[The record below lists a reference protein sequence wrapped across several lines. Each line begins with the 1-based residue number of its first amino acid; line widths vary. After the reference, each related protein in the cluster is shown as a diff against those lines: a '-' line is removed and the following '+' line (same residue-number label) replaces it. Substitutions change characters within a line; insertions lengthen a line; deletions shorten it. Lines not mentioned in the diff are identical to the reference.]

1 MNWIEEPDSLFQC
14 VKTLLESDKS
24 PELIALLENAHPT
37 VEYRESDGL
46 DGGTNYFAFILRVPL
61 SVYANIETK
70 LEILEKKV
78 ENKIHRLLRDE
89 RGYSISHVTIK
100 PETQLVTFRHTH
112 SPPRFWVPY
121 HYKLFISH
129 LGEDKTRAQKLSST
143 LRSFGISCFVA
154 HEDIE
159 PTKEWQPEIDK
170 ALFSMDALV
179 AILSPNFGLSN
190 WTDHE
195 VGVAIGREKLVLP
208 LMNGQ
213 NPYGLI
219 SKYQGLPALGKKV
232 GEVGRMVFDVL
243 LKNRSSSAQL
253 LSCLVDQFELAEELK
268 SANSKIEL
276 LEYSES
282 IPTELLGRIKEKT
295 LNTPSFLNDDPLR
308 KRINSLLSKHGF
320 ATAEKFDASVFPDE
334 DIPF

>member
-1 MNWIEEPDSLFQC
+1 
-14 VKTLLESDKS
+14 LLESDKS

-37 VEYRESDGL
+37 VEFRDYDGL
-46 DGGTNYFAFILRVPL
+46 DGGTNFFAFILRVPL
-61 SVYANIETK
+61 SVFANIEAK
-70 LEILEKKV
+70 LELLEEKV
-78 ENKIHRLLRDE
+78 KNKIHRILRDE
-89 RGYSISHVTIK
+89 RGNFISHVTIK
-100 PETQLVTFRHTH
+100 PETQLETFRHTH

-121 HYKLFISH
+121 HFKLFISH
-129 LGEDKTRAQKLSST
+129 LGKDKTRAQKLSST

-159 PTKEWQPEIDK
+159 PTEEWQSEIDK

-179 AILSPNFGLSN
+179 AILSPNFGRSN

-195 VGVAIGREKLVLP
+195 VGVAIGREKLVLS
-208 LMNGQ
+208 LMNGR

-219 SKYQGLPALGKKV
+219 SKYQGLPVLGKMV
-232 GEVGRMVFDVL
+232 GEVGRIVFKAL
-243 LKNRSSSAQL
+243 TKNRSSSAQL
-253 LSCLVDQFELAEELK
+253 LSCRVDQFELAEELK
-268 SANSKIEL
+268 SANRKIEL
-276 LEYSES
+276 LEHSES

-295 LNTPSFLNDDPLR
+295 RKTPRFLNDDPLR
-308 KRINSLLSKHGF
+308 KRINSLLAKHGF